1 MVKKVT
7 LHTARMSL
15 AYEKWQT
22 SVIETVEYQ
31 ALHTVMLSVG

>member
-7 LHTARMSL
+7 LHTTRMSL
-15 AYEKWQT
+15 GYEKQQT

-31 ALHTVMLSVG
+31 ALHTVMISVG